1 MFFQEA
7 DLNCRYPDGVYINL
21 HGSPDFSPDAVRE
34 VDLTGIQTGDRH
46 LDILMANMAMREIDD
61 PLWRGLATGEI
72 PDGFTPLLAEA
83 AKVRPA
89 RRADSVNGL
98 AEL

>member
-1 MFFQEA
+1 
-7 DLNCRYPDGVYINL
+7 
-21 HGSPDFSPDAVRE
+21 
-34 VDLTGIQTGDRH
+34 
-46 LDILMANMAMREIDD
+46 MREIDD